1 MTYIKLQGL
10 DIDGNEKEYSL
21 NYFKGQIVI
30 LYFSLFRD
38 SFYLSDMTY
47 AVFYNVLSFPLFF
60 SNLCVNTQQ
69 YSKTGD

>member
-1 MTYIKLQGL
+1 MSMVENWNMTFIC
-10 DIDGNEKEYSL
+10 
-21 NYFKGQIVI
+21 QIVI

-60 SNLCVNTQQ
+60 LISVSILNNIQRQEINYLCIG
-69 YSKTGD
+69 KECFFI

>member
-1 MTYIKLQGL
+1 MSKVENWNMTFIC
-10 DIDGNEKEYSL
+10 
-21 NYFKGQIVI
+21 QIVI